1 MQYAVLIYETPGM
14 LDGLDES
21 QRQAISA
28 EYLAL
33 RQDPACVDGASLASV
48 DATTTI
54 RVADGEALV
63 TDGPFANTKEV
74 FGGYY
79 LVEGDDLDGALRFAA
94 RIPAARLGGSVEV
107 RPVAFRAPAG
117 RVGELS

>member
-1 MQYAVLIYETPGM
+1 MQYAVLIYETPGT

-21 QRQAISA
+21 QRHAITA

-33 RQDPACVDGASLASV
+33 RQDPACRDGASLAAA
-48 DATTTI
+48 DAATTV

-79 LVEGDDLDGALRFAA
+79 VIDADDLDGALQYAA
-94 RIPAARLGGSVEV
+94 KIPAARLGGSVEI
-107 RPVAFRAPAG
+107 RPVTFRLPTAP
-117 RVGELS
+117 VGEPS